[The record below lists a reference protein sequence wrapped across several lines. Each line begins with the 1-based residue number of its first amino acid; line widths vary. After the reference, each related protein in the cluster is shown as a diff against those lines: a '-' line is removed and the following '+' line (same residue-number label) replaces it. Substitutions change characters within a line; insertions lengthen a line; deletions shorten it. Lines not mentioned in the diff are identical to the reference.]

1 VEGLVTTLF
10 EKIAESDIKIK
21 VLPPTLGHTITFSNT
36 SGKWFALTI
45 DQIVGIL
52 KDIKD
57 NVIKYQT
64 EAGSSYVEK
73 SYRNVFS
80 ATISDEVAH
89 ALCTVQSL
97 PMFTVLAQIIHY
109 ASYDT
114 PYVYKSID
122 LDSANI
128 ETAIAALDS
137 FRVFDPKKKP
147 PVDPKR
153 IKGGF
158 NRIYYGAPG
167 TGKSHTI
174 NEKVGKNKK
183 FRTVFHPDVQ
193 NSDFLGT
200 LKPVTTETGD
210 ISYRFSPGAFAK
222 AYVYAINQPQERV
235 WLIIEELNRAPA
247 AAVFG
252 DLFLLLDRDKNGKGV
267 YDVDCPSEEASEW
280 IADKTGDMSGTLE
293 LPSNLAIVATMNSAD
308 QGVYPLDTAFR
319 RRWRQTY
326 IKLAYDKTHI
336 TPLIISGADGT
347 PLTITWADFVKTI
360 NTHLIDELGIAEDRL
375 MGQWF
380 VKEEEIKKGRVP
392 GKVMLYLWD
401 DLLRNLDRGMVF
413 NTEKCR
419 TYGELNAALKKG
431 KPVFSTNLLNKLLG
445 AVIVETETQGVAG
458 DGEDS
463 A

>member
-1 VEGLVTTLF
+1 MATLF

-21 VLPPTLGHTITFSNT
+21 VSPPTLGHTITFSNT

-52 KDIKD
+52 TNIKD
-57 NVIKYQT
+57 NITKYQT
-64 EAGSSYVEK
+64 QAGATYIEK
-73 SYRNVFS
+73 SYRDVFS
-80 ATISDEVAH
+80 ATISDAVAN

-109 ASYDT
+109 ASSDA
-114 PYVYKSID
+114 PYEYKSIE
-122 LDSANI
+122 LDVTKI
-128 ETAIAALDS
+128 DTAISALDS
-137 FRVFDPKKKP
+137 FRIFDPKKKP

-153 IKGGF
+153 KKGGF

-167 TGKSHTI
+167 TGKSHRI
-174 NEKVGKNKK
+174 NKKVGMDKK
-183 FRTVFHPDVQ
+183 FRTVFHPDIQ

-210 ISYRFSPGAFAK
+210 ISYCFSPGAFAK
-222 AYVYAINQPQERV
+222 AYVYAINHPQEKV

-252 DLFLLLDRDKNGKGV
+252 DLFLLLDRDENGKGV
-267 YDVDCPSEEASEW
+267 YDVDCPSEEAAEW
-280 IADKTGDMSGTLE
+280 IADKTGDLSGTLE

-319 RRWRQTY
+319 RRWKQTY
-326 IKLAYDKTHI
+326 IKLAYDETHE
-336 TPLIISGADGT
+336 TPLEIAGADGT
-347 PLTITWADFVKTI
+347 VFSISWADFVKTI
-360 NTHLIDELGIAEDRL
+360 NTHLIDELAIAEDRL

-380 VKEEEIKKGRVP
+380 VKKNEIKNSRVP
-392 GKVMLYLWD
+392 GKVLLYLWD
-401 DLLRNLDRGMVF
+401 DLLRNLDRSKVF

-431 KPVFSTNLLNKLLG
+431 EPLFSDSVLSKLVKA
-445 AVIVETETQGVAG
+445 AVIEENLEDDAV
-458 DGEDS
+458 DGEES